1 MLTNPT
7 QFPKLSIHSMKQTIK
22 VAQIIPIHLN
32 NEFCSIEF
40 KFAPKVHCS
49 RVNAKLSKIKRK
61 EKEKKKKRK
70 RKEDEKKRSK
80 TYKNKSV

>member
-1 MLTNPT
+1 MFTNPT

-32 NEFCSIEF
+32 IEFCSIEF

-49 RVNAKLSKIKRK
+49 RVNAKHLPRKLSKIKRK
-61 EKEKKKKRK
+61 EKEKKNKRK
-70 RKEDEKKRSK
+70 RKEKKQNLQK
-80 TYKNKSV
+80 